1 MRKRIV
7 ICLERSQSYEASWVV
22 SDGHEEGPSMIKS
35 GPLAEAAAAA
45 VGARVVVLVPTE
57 DVLLASVAV
66 PTTQRRRLLSA
77 VPYALEDLLADDVET
92 LHFAVG
98 TRDAQGNVATAVVAK
113 TIMSSWMDQLA
124 AAGIQPA
131 VVLPDVL
138 ALPVADG
145 QWSLLLDGRRAL
157 LRTGAQ
163 SGIAVERENLDAI
176 ISLTLGALPESEPRP
191 NRLMVYDTRSEPDVR
206 ELAEVGMEIETI
218 SPEGPAIA
226 LLAQHVDEKLNLN
239 LLQGEYSRREQLGKF
254 WRPWLPAAGLL
265 ATWVL
270 VEMASAGVEYV
281 RMSADLAALQQ
292 QAANIYLQTFP
303 DAKLRGDP
311 RAQMESRLRE
321 LKGGGAGGA
330 DGFLELLAE
339 VGDDLQTAPS
349 MQIDRV
355 NYRAGEINVAF
366 TIGDLQLL
374 DQLKQRLAE
383 SGALNVEIQS
393 ATSRDDK
400 VEARLQI
407 GKAGT

>member
-7 ICLERSQSYEASWVV
+7 ICLERAQAYEASWVV
-22 SDGHEEGPSMIKS
+22 NDGHEEGPSMIKN

-57 DVLLASVAV
+57 EVLLASVAI
-66 PTTQRRRLLSA
+66 PATQRRRLLSA
-77 VPYALEDLLADDVET
+77 VPYALEDQLADDVET

-98 TRDAQGNVATAVVAK
+98 GRDPQGNVATAVVAK
-113 TIMSSWMDQLA
+113 KIMSGWIEQLA
-124 AAGIQPA
+124 TAGIQPS

-138 ALPVADG
+138 AVPVVEG
-145 QWSLLLDGRRAL
+145 RWSLLLDGKRAL
-157 LRTGAQ
+157 LRTGPQA
-163 SGIAVERENLDAI
+163 GIALERDNLEAVV
-176 ISLTLGALPESEPRP
+176 TMALAAAAEESRP
-191 NRLMVYDTRSEPDVR
+191 TRLVVYDTDPEPDLQTLADLGL
-206 ELAEVGMEIETI
+206 ELEAV
-218 SPEGPAIA
+218 SCDGPAIV
-226 LLAQHVDEKLNLN
+226 LLAQHVDERSGID
-239 LLQGEYSRREQLGKF
+239 LLQAEYSRREQLGKL

-265 ATWVL
+265 VTWVL
-270 VEMASAGVEYV
+270 VEMAGAGVEYM
-281 RMSADLAALQQ
+281 RLSADLAALQQ

-321 LKGGGAGGA
+321 LKGGGAA
-330 DGFLELLAE
+330 DGSGFLELLAD
-339 VGDDLQTAPS
+339 VGDDFQAASSL
-349 MQIDRV
+349 QIDRV

-366 TIGDLQLL
+366 TIGDLQTL
-374 DQLKQRLAE
+374 DQLKQKLAE
-383 SGALNVEIQS
+383 DGKLKVEIQS